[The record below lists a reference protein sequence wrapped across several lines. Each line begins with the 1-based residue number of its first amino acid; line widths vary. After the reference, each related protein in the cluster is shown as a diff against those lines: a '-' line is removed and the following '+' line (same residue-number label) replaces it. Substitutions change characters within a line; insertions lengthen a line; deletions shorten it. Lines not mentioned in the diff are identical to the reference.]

1 MSEEK
6 RKRIMDVAFRLFSD
20 KGFHG
25 TTPAK
30 IAKESKI
37 ATGTLFNYFKT
48 KEELINEL
56 YLQVNVDLHEYIADK
71 VDLSL
76 ESETVIRDIWL
87 AIIQWEVEYKER
99 FLFHVQYSSSPFIRY
114 CKDDIPTE
122 YSFFFSDVLD
132 NFINEGL
139 VKKQDSKLFKM
150 YFEYSA
156 RAMSMYFINNNL
168 PFNLEISQNQ
178 FDIFWNGLKA

>member
-25 TTPAK
+25 TTTAK

-76 ESETVIRDIWL
+76 ESETVIR
-87 AIIQWEVEYKER
+87 AIY
-99 FLFHVQYSSSPFIRY
+99 L
-114 CKDDIPTE
+114 
-122 YSFFFSDVLD
+122 L
-132 NFINEGL
+132 
-139 VKKQDSKLFKM
+139 
-150 YFEYSA
+150 
-156 RAMSMYFINNNL
+156 
-168 PFNLEISQNQ
+168 
-178 FDIFWNGLKA
+178 